1 MAGGGRQI
9 TYIYRNGYM
18 HTATIH
24 SIASN
29 FDPNIS
35 RELPTQHLTTPHKSN
50 IHDNAASIAL
60 YSFFFPPSAPAPAP
74 ALPLLPL
81 PPNMGLKSQAFR
93 YPVPYDR

>member
-1 MAGGGRQI
+1 MAAYTMR
-9 TYIYRNGYM
+9 RF
-18 HTATIH
+18 TALQ
-24 SIASN
+24 SN

-35 RELPTQHLTTPHKSN
+35 RQLPTQTPHKSN
-50 IHDNAASIAL
+50 THDGAASVAI
-60 YSFFFPPSAPAPAP
+60 YRFFFPPSAPAPAPAP